1 MTVNLFSLPG
11 LGTALQEEGAVCGW
25 LKLGTAEVLVKACC
39 RQAMSIL
46 HALQVKCG
54 DSRLF

>member
-1 MTVNLFSLPG
+1 MNLFSLPG

-25 LKLGTAEVLVKACC
+25 LKLGAAEVLVKACC

>member
-1 MTVNLFSLPG
+1 MNLFSLPG

-25 LKLGTAEVLVKACC
+25 LKLGAAEVLVKAC
-39 RQAMSIL
+39 RQATSLL